1 MISTNGVASSFLYP
15 PLDWRDVGPR
25 TPAVRDASARGLENT
40 GPRGRRCGWRC
51 AEYGAISM
59 GQGQEVHARRL
70 VQQSTQ
76 DGSWVLL
83 HNCHLGLD
91 YMDELLDT
99 IITGDSIQSSFRL
112 WLTTE
117 VHTQFPINFLQV
129 SATLA
134 DLIMSLMYLLHHRH
148 IA

>member
-1 MISTNGVASSFLYP
+1 
-15 PLDWRDVGPR
+15 
-25 TPAVRDASARGLENT
+25 
-40 GPRGRRCGWRC
+40 
-51 AEYGAISM
+51 M

-70 VQQSTQ
+70 VQQSMQ

-99 IITGDSIQSSFRL
+99 ILTGDSMQASFRL

-117 VHTQFPINFLQV
+117 VHTHFPINFLQV
-129 SATLA
+129 YVAVVDSRYKK
-134 DLIMSLMYLLHHRH
+134 LISR
-148 IA
+148 

>member
-1 MISTNGVASSFLYP
+1 
-15 PLDWRDVGPR
+15 
-25 TPAVRDASARGLENT
+25 
-40 GPRGRRCGWRC
+40 
-51 AEYGAISM
+51 M

-70 VQQSTQ
+70 VQQSMQ

-99 IITGDSIQSSFRL
+99 ILTGESMQASFRL

-129 SATLA
+129 AVA
-134 DLIMSLMYLLHHRH
+134 IVDCR
-148 IA
+148 

>member
-1 MISTNGVASSFLYP
+1 MAWPRPFLIDHWTAESWSLYAGYQSDTST
-15 PLDWRDVGPR
+15 
-25 TPAVRDASARGLENT
+25 RGIENT
-40 GPRGRRCGWRC
+40 VLCNNCC

-99 IITGDSIQSSFRL
+99 IITGDSVLSSFRL

-117 VHTQFPINFLQV
+117 VHPQFPINFLQV
-129 SATLA
+129 SMHAALSVTVCN
-134 DLIMSLMYLLHHRH
+134 SLLHSRCRRNRR
-148 IA
+148 IQQY

>member
-1 MISTNGVASSFLYP
+1 
-15 PLDWRDVGPR
+15 
-25 TPAVRDASARGLENT
+25 
-40 GPRGRRCGWRC
+40 
-51 AEYGAISM
+51 M

-70 VQQSTQ
+70 IQQSMQ

-99 IITGDSIQSSFRL
+99 IVTGDSVQSSFRL

-117 VHTQFPINFLQV
+117 VHPQFPINFLQV
-129 SATLA
+129 SFAIIISAGNYRTSDNL
-134 DLIMSLMYLLHHRH
+134 DICSRCILQFSSLL
-148 IA
+148 